1 MYILNYKKDTIHD
14 TAFIQRFV
22 IAAKPGGVWLVCA
35 ALGCNDP
42 LITLGRY
49 FSEESANDVFSQL
62 FTALHCG
69 DSYFEMPTITDENEE
84 RRARDA
90 RVKRRGG
97 S

>member
-1 MYILNYKKDTIHD
+1 MDYKKSTIHD

-22 IAAKPGGVWLVCA
+22 IAAKPGNVWLVCA

-49 FSEESANDVFSQL
+49 YSKDIANDVFMQL

-69 DSYFEMPTITDENEE
+69 DSHFEMPTIDDENEE
-84 RRARDA
+84 RRVHDA